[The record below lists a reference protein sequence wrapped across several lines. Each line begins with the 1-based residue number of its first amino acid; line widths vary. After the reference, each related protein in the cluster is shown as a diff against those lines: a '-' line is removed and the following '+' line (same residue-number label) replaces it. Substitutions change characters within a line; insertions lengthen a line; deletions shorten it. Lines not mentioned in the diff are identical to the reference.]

1 MKKWTSDQIPSQ
13 QGKII
18 IVTGANAGL
27 GFATSEEL
35 VRKGATVIMAVRDQE
50 KGEKAKQKILS
61 QAVNAEVDVQT
72 LDLSDLVSVKAFAR
86 RINHKYP
93 RIDTLINNAG
103 VMKFDGR
110 SESVQGFELQL
121 ATNHLGHFLLTK
133 RLLPLLEQSHEGRI
147 VVVSS
152 LVTNMKAAGIYF
164 DDLHFQQG
172 YDRMKAYAQS
182 KLANLMFVLDLA
194 DKLKQSGSK
203 VKVVAAHPGYTATD
217 LQRHMGIAGVIMN
230 ALMAQS
236 VEMGRLPQLR
246 AATDTAVLSGEY
258 YGPANFSTY
267 RGYPKV
273 CKMTDLAMDKAVR
286 DKLWQLTEVMVGET
300 F

>member
-13 QGKII
+13 QGKVI

-27 GFATSEEL
+27 GYATSEEL
-35 VRKGATVIMAVRDQE
+35 ARKGARIIMAVRDQE
-50 KGEKAKQKILS
+50 KGEQAKQKILA
-61 QAVNAEVDVQT
+61 QVADAEVDVQT
-72 LDLSDLVSVKAFAR
+72 LDLSDLVSVKAFVS
-86 RINHKYP
+86 RINNKYSC
-93 RIDTLINNAG
+93 IDTLINNAG

-110 SESVQGFELQL
+110 GESVQGFELQL

-133 RLLPLLEQSHEGRI
+133 MLLPLVEQSSEGRI

-164 DDLHFQQG
+164 DDLHFNQG

-194 DKLKQSGSK
+194 EKLKQRGSK

-217 LQRHMGIAGVIMN
+217 LQRHMGMAGVIMN

-246 AATDTAVLSGEY
+246 AATDASVISGEY
-258 YGPANFSTY
+258 YGPANFATY

-273 CKMTDLAMDKAVR
+273 CKMTELAMDKTVR
-286 DKLWQLTEVMVGET
+286 DKLWQLSEVMVGES